1 MKSKFTLEI
10 NKPCSEKFNTF
21 TKTDLGGFC
30 RSCQK
35 EVIDFTGW
43 SSQEIINYFKDN
55 NNQKTC
61 GRFNDYQVGSYI
73 KSSKPSR
80 LNYFRGIGI
89 AFLSLFSITTA
100 TAQINK
106 PKVETLQLKKNGLKT
121 NNLEQKFTVSG
132 IVSDESG
139 PLPGVSVIL
148 QGTLIST
155 ETNFDGE
162 FEFPK
167 KLKKG
172 DVLIFSF
179 VGMDSKKVVISD
191 EKSAAQTTLE
201 VDMKMSS
208 CMLMGEVSV
217 KKPFKSKK
225 KFWKKN

>member
-10 NKPCSEKFNTF
+10 NKPCSEKFNNF

-30 RSCQK
+30 GSCQK

-43 SSQEIINYFKDN
+43 SSQAIIDYFKTN
-55 NNQKTC
+55 SNKRTC
-61 GRFNDYQVGSYI
+61 GRFNDYQVGTHI
-73 KSSKPSR
+73 ESSKPSR
-80 LNYFRGIGI
+80 LNYFKGIGI
-89 AFLSLFSITTA
+89 TFLSLFSVSTT

-106 PKVETLQLKKNGLKT
+106 PKVETLQLKKNRLKT

-172 DVLIFSF
+172 DILIFSF
-179 VGMDSKKVVISD
+179 VGMDSKKVIISD
-191 EKSAAQTTLE
+191 KKSAAQTTLE
-201 VDMKMSS
+201 VDMEMSS

-225 KFWKKN
+225 KF